1 MKDDKTITKSNSN
14 KDQILSTSNSL
25 VCETGLGFS
34 ARDKNVKTEEDKGQI
49 EFHVIK
55 NDGNIRNLKL
65 LTDLKNIIS
74 KQLPK
79 MPKEYIVR
87 LVFDKKHESMIIM
100 RNNVEKVI
108 GGVCFR
114 PNYEQGFIEIA
125 FLAISSLEQVKV
137 INDKLF
143 FTFFRVMGLD

>member
-14 KDQILSTSNSL
+14 KDQLLSSSNSL

-137 INDKLF
+137 NKDKLF
-143 FTFFRVMGLD
+143 STFLGLWD

>member
-1 MKDDKTITKSNSN
+1 MKDEKTQTKSNSN
-14 KDQILSTSNSL
+14 KDQIASSSNSL

-49 EFHVIK
+49 DFHVIK
-55 NDGNIRNLKL
+55 NDGNIRNLKM

-100 RNNVEKVI
+100 KNNVEKVI

-137 INDKLF
+137 KRINYPDCF
-143 FTFFRVMGLD
+143 

>member
-1 MKDDKTITKSNSN
+1 MKEDKTQTTNTQSNLL
-14 KDQILSTSNSL
+14 KDQNPTTSNSL

-34 ARDKNVKTEEDKGQI
+34 ARDKNIKTEEDKGQI
-49 EFHVIK
+49 EFNVIK

-65 LTDLKNIIS
+65 LTDLKNIIA

-87 LVFDKKHESMIIM
+87 LVFDRKHESMIIM
-100 RNNVEKVI
+100 KNNVEKVI
-108 GGVCFR
+108 GGVCYR

-137 INDKLF
+137 Q
-143 FTFFRVMGLD
+143 